1 MNEVVVVGSR
11 MGPLLEESSNLGGDN
26 FGNRTKE
33 VLEKKQKKSKKKHF
47 DVKFC
52 NEISNQGFT
61 AQNLNRCWLKSVPQ
75 ARWP

>member
-33 VLEKKQKKSKKKHF
+33 VLENKQK
-47 DVKFC
+47 
-52 NEISNQGFT
+52 I
-61 AQNLNRCWLKSVPQ
+61 
-75 ARWP
+75 

>member
-33 VLEKKQKKSKKKHF
+33 VLENKQKIRKKHF
-47 DVKFC
+47 VIKIC
-52 NEISNQGFT
+52 NEISNKGFT
-61 AQNLNRCWLKSVPQ
+61 AQNVHSCWLKSIPQ